1 MRDFQTIFWDSP
13 LLKFAVVYHADH
25 DLGRF
30 FYNQG
35 VQHDRYPLSQAKARN
50 YLLWLHISRCFY
62 IVNPRIS
69 ILHDHFVF

>member
-1 MRDFQTIFWDSP
+1 
-13 LLKFAVVYHADH
+13 
-25 DLGRF
+25 LGRF